1 MDEAGTFVI
10 IIWLVAA
17 VSAIALFVI
26 ALPHGWA
33 VALLGASLGSSALA
47 ALAGVGL
54 AFLRSRPGRV
64 RPAPERLADE
74 ARSRSMSDRVG
85 S

>member
-1 MDEAGTFVI
+1 MI

-17 VSAIALFVI
+17 VSGIALFVI
-26 ALPHGWA
+26 ALPYGWA
-33 VALLGASLGSSALA
+33 GALLCASLGGSALA

-54 AFLRSRPGRV
+54 AILRSRPGRV
-64 RPAPERLADE
+64 RPVPKRLADE
-74 ARSRSMSDRVG
+74 VRSRSMSDRVG